1 MPPGQRWRWQR
12 GCFWAIWV
20 WLPLDPL
27 PEDHTGSR
35 PGWAQQCA
43 GTGYCWLTRA
53 NCMHFFPTL
62 CSLTP
67 HRLLE
72 ISYSGSDH
80 TMEISKCCTSGIFF
94 FLSERCCVSSPLV
107 RLELM
112 FRTKCAS
119 LWPEEGCGVRKP
131 GTFISSLV
139 LGEMEILE
147 MHI

>member
-1 MPPGQRWRWQR
+1 M
-12 GCFWAIWV
+12 
-20 WLPLDPL
+20 
-27 PEDHTGSR
+27 
-35 PGWAQQCA
+35 
-43 GTGYCWLTRA
+43 
-53 NCMHFFPTL
+53 
-62 CSLTP
+62 
-67 HRLLE
+67 
-72 ISYSGSDH
+72 
-80 TMEISKCCTSGIFF
+80 
-94 FLSERCCVSSPLV
+94 SSPLV